1 MFNLTIRRLPR
12 YEIFAVFLVLIQF
25 NDPNIGGLSRYVFHG
40 IQSNLKI
47 PILGDCW
54 YCSIS
59 HFNFNFT
66 IPYGGT
72 VEIQFLWYFLL
83 CASKDFLTIKRRICI
98 LEYYYKT
105 TLCLMRQICVS
116 DDYAVSSKANLYL
129 ERLYCVL
136 GDEFVSRKTILG
148 SRDRFFYAVEG
159 ECICRYVEISRL
171 FSLYFDLNNPI
182 KDHWYMIL

>member
-59 HFNFNFT
+59 RFNFNFT

-83 CASKDFLTIKRRICI
+83 CASKDFLTSRDEFVSWSTIIRLRYASWGKSVSRMTMLCLRRRICI
-98 LEYYYKT
+98 SKDY
-105 TLCLMRQICVS
+105 IVS
-116 DDYAVSSKANLYL
+116 
-129 ERLYCVL
+129 
-136 GDEFVSRKTILG
+136 
-148 SRDRFFYAVEG
+148 
-159 ECICRYVEISRL
+159 
-171 FSLYFDLNNPI
+171 
-182 KDHWYMIL
+182 